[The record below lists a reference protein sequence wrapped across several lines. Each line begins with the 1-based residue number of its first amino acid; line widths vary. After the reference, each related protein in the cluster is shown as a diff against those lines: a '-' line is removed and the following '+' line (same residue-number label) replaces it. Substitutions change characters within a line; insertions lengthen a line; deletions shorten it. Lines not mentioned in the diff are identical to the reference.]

1 MGGLMEQTK
10 VKMTIMPWLA
20 VLALALLTMGCAGV
34 QRSHSSGY
42 AYGASGSGVSAAD
55 DRAAYQREIAKHEL
69 GALGT
74 EDAIQTRK
82 ILKRY
87 ESNLEG
93 KSEREQY
100 YHAKPLLRSDAE
112 RIRFL
117 SMDSTG
123 SREQYLE
130 SRGLASENFQHPPLV
145 QQLIDENDIAAGM
158 TKQAVRDSWGVPDEV
173 LVAGNPMYGNEQWT
187 YREQVTS
194 SEGYMTETRTVF
206 FEGGIVTGWSTK

>member
-1 MGGLMEQTK
+1 MEQTK
-10 VKMTIMPWLA
+10 VKMTIIPWLA
-20 VLALALLTMGCAGV
+20 VLALSLLTMGCGGL
-34 QRSHSSGY
+34 QRSNSSGY
-42 AYGASGSGVSAAD
+42 AYGYGGSGVSAAD
-55 DRAAYQREIAKHEL
+55 DRASYQREIAQHEL

-74 EDAIQTRK
+74 EDAIQARRV
-82 ILKRY
+82 LKRY
-87 ESNLEG
+87 EAELEG

-100 YHAKPLLRSDAE
+100 YNAKPLLRSDNE

-117 SMDSTG
+117 SLGSTAK
-123 SREQYLE
+123 RDQYLE

-145 QQLIDENDIAAGM
+145 QQLVDENDIAAGM
-158 TKQAVRDSWGVPDEV
+158 TKQAVQDSWGAPDEI

-206 FEGGIVTGWSTK
+206 FEGGIVVGWTTR